1 MYSRARC
8 GRNDFS
14 SVCFSSR
21 AVSTCGHHDRCEAK
35 GFRLMMAW
43 LARAHGQHWRRV
55 GEVPLASATIA
66 ALARSLSQDS
76 AHSVACPP
84 LEVSSRGFPASSQ
97 FRPYARARASERV
110 YSPAASACGHI
121 TARGP
126 TLGAQAIRMGV
137 TARTVAQ
144 WLAFRRCALPNG
156 INRRKS
162 SLDSKTYS
170 SIICTMGAP
179 FEHDAAYA
187 PTSTSPKSKSNHP
200 RRHEQLL
207 SFRDN

>member
-1 MYSRARC
+1 MGSTGGASGKCRWRAPPSPRW
-8 GRNDFS
+8 
-14 SVCFSSR
+14 R
-21 AVSTCGHHDRCEAK
+21 A
-35 GFRLMMAW
+35 L
-43 LARAHGQHWRRV
+43 LARTQRQC
-55 GEVPLASATIA
+55 
-66 ALARSLSQDS
+66 SQR
-76 AHSVACPP
+76 CLPT
-84 LEVSSRGFPASSQ
+84 SRGQQPRVSGQLAI
-97 FRPYARARASERV
+97 PPICARARERPRV
-110 YSPAASACGHI
+110 LSGSFGLRAHHG
-121 TARGP
+121 ARGP

-187 PTSTSPKSKSNHP
+187 PTSTSPKSKSDHP
-200 RRHEQLL
+200 HRHEQLL